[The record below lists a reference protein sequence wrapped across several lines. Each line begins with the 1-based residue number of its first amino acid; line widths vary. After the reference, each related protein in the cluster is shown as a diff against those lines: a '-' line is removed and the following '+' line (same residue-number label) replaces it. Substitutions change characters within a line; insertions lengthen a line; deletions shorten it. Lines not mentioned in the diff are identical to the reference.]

1 MITTRFYTVSY
12 RKWPVQHG
20 RLSWYVTTVVI
31 ADVLIWTRVTDRI
44 THYQFVL
51 TGKARSTDDVRH
63 DVVHQEV
70 LVRLS
75 QLNNSEIQSRL
86 KSYFKFMFV
95 RHPLE
100 RLLSAYR
107 SKFQDLS
114 DRTIFFRKSYG
125 RHIARFRQIWQ
136 PDEPVNDVTFPE
148 FVRLVLDAQP
158 NDRHWAPMA
167 NLCLPCQI
175 QYDFV
180 GRFEKL
186 EEDANQLLAQIGAIV
201 SFPRSLFQDPRT

>member
-1 MITTRFYTVSY
+1 M
-12 RKWPVQHG
+12 
-20 RLSWYVTTVVI
+20 I